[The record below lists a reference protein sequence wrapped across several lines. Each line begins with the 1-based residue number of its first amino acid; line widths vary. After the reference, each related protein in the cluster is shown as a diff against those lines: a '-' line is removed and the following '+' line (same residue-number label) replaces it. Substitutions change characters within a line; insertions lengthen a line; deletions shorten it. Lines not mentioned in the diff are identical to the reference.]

1 MLGIVYPY
9 NLIRRD
15 GCGKSDGNSLI
26 VQTGEY
32 RREGKS
38 GSLAYYNWFIYELAL
53 RLRESIAVVLIVTVV
68 WAGVIWVIVRV
79 IGITP
84 IPPPRVPIE
93 TETGN
98 EKTIMAEK
106 TAMSVKVSKTP
117 AAKASEMP
125 AVKVPKTPAAK
136 ASEMPAAKAPETT
149 PAVKTSAA
157 IDRAHDAHPPRVRI
171 FLAVCPIELITSFK
185 TTL

>member
-125 AVKVPKTPAAK
+125 AAK
-136 ASEMPAAKAPETT
+136 AHETS

-185 TTL
+185 TL

>member
-1 MLGIVYPY
+1 MRV
-9 NLIRRD
+9 
-15 GCGKSDGNSLI
+15 
-26 VQTGEY
+26 
-32 RREGKS
+32 
-38 GSLAYYNWFIYELAL
+38 LAL
-53 RLRESIAVVLIVTVV
+53 RLRESIAVVRIVTVV

-79 IGITP
+79 IRITPIIGITP

-106 TAMSVKVSKTP
+106 TAMSVKVPKTP
-117 AAKASEMP
+117 AVKASETP

-157 IDRAHDAHPPRVRI
+157 MKASPAMKPAAAVTASSPKPPVSDSIGRRS
-171 FLAVCPIELITSFK
+171 E
-185 TTL
+185 